1 MKDWKKVLISEAT
14 PIREAI
20 QVIDAGALQIA
31 LVVDEGQ
38 RLLGTITDGDVRRGI
53 LKGIALEEPAARI
66 MNTQP
71 TVAYTEETRE
81 EILARLRQKSLH
93 QVPVLNQ
100 AGCLVGLEILE
111 NLLRPQSRENLVVI
125 MAGGLGR
132 RLSPMTDDCPKPM
145 LRVGGK
151 PILETIIEKFLEFGF
166 QRFCLAVNYKA
177 EMIEGHFGDGSKYGC
192 HIEYLHEDQPLGT
205 AGALSLLPV
214 RPTAPILVINGD
226 VLTKV
231 DYNHLL
237 SFHYEHQAK
246 ATMCVREYGIQ
257 VPYGVVVV
265 DEHRFVS
272 IEEKPEHKFFINAGI
287 YVLEPE
293 ALVMLIPGEHCD
305 MPSLLNRVARNGQE
319 TAVFPVREYW
329 LDLGQI
335 EDFNRAKGE
344 YDGVFNC
351 ER

>member
-1 MKDWKKVLISEAT
+1 MKDWKKVLIFETT

-20 QVIDAGALQIA
+20 RVIDAGALQIA

-53 LKGIALEEPAARI
+53 LKGMGLDEPAARI
-66 MNTQP
+66 MNRQP
-71 TVAYTEETRE
+71 TVAYMQEPRD
-81 EILARLRQKSLH
+81 EILTRLRQKTLH
-93 QVPVLNQ
+93 QLPVLDPE
-100 AGCLVGLEILE
+100 GGRLVGLEIIE
-111 NLLRPQSRENLVVI
+111 DLLRPQTRENLVVI
-125 MAGGLGR
+125 MAGGLGS
-132 RLSPMTDDCPKPM
+132 RLMPLTNDCPKPM
-145 LRVGGK
+145 LHVGGK
-151 PILETIIEKFLEFGF
+151 PILESILKRFLDFGF
-166 QRFCLAVNYKA
+166 QNFCLSVNYKA
-177 EMIEGHFGDGSKYGC
+177 EMIIDYFGDGSKHGC

-205 AGALSLLPV
+205 AGALSLLPA

-237 SFHYEHQAK
+237 SFHHQHQAK
-246 ATMCVREYGIQ
+246 ATMCVREYAIQ

-265 DEHRFVS
+265 DDHRFVS
-272 IEEKPEHKFFINAGI
+272 IEEKPAHKFFINAGI
-287 YVLEPE
+287 YVLDHDVLE
-293 ALVMLIPGEHCD
+293 MLTPGEHCD
-305 MPSLLNRVARNGQE
+305 MPCLLNRVAQDRQE

-344 YDGVFNC
+344 YDGVFN
-351 ER
+351 